1 MRKKK
6 RGAALVIVVLTMS
19 ILFILGTTMLSVAN
33 FSYKSRIR
41 ESNRIRNLYGADSG
55 VNVVENI
62 ITLTCEKAID
72 YGRKDI
78 KSSIE
83 DISKSELEINNE
95 FNNEAFNY
103 QKDVCS
109 PINSNNNTLDIN
121 SINNLNNQQNNITY
135 IQPITVTDENTSEFK
150 KHEENSIYSS
160 PYVNK
165 ILKICI
171 LILGL
176 IIFSP
181 IFTSIAGML
190 MGLLGIALSILF
202 GSIGLL
208 IGGTFTSLVNSP
220 EIPQFIAN
228 FPYPVLILFSL
239 GSICISILLG
249 IIFYYSC
256 KFFLKLFLRL
266 FRFFKSKV

>member
-1 MRKKK
+1 M
-6 RGAALVIVVLTMS
+6 TQHEFFD
-19 ILFILGTTMLSVAN
+19 ILMDELKELPELKLQEIISFYENKILSETSLG
-33 FSYKSRIR
+33 
-41 ESNRIRNLYGADSG
+41 
-55 VNVVENI
+55 
-62 ITLTCEKAID
+62 
-72 YGRKDI
+72 
-78 KSSIE
+78 
-83 DISKSELEINNE
+83 KSEDEIIESFGNPHLIGLKYKNNE